1 MDIDQLTVANP
12 VRPETTTTETDPL
25 ENEGDGEASNNEAD
39 TANADNDNSLDNEV
53 EEDATDGLEQPDRA
67 NPETQEATVAGD
79 ATVTR
84 KKKKKWSLKPWSL
97 KP

>member
-1 MDIDQLTVANP
+1 MVAEP
-12 VRPETTTTETDPL
+12 VRPEPATTKTGPL
-25 ENEGDGEASNNEAD
+25 DNEVNGEASNNEAD

-53 EEDATDGLEQPDRA
+53 EEDATDELDQPDRA

>member
-1 MDIDQLTVANP
+1 MMVPTP
-12 VRPETTTTETDPL
+12 RRPENTTIDTTNP
-25 ENEGDGEASNNEAD
+25 
-39 TANADNDNSLDNEV
+39 LDNEV
-53 EEDATDGLEQPDRA
+53 EGDATDGDGANIDGPNHEDENLLEASTDGLEQPDRA